1 MPTWNFAAVWEGVAE
16 VVPDRDAVVCGDR
29 RVSWAEFRDRAHR
42 LAGHLASAAGAVPG
56 DKVAIDLTN
65 RPEYLETFYAALLL
79 GCVPANVNF
88 RYVAD
93 EIHYVLDNS
102 DAKAVVAGPHQAHE
116 VERAVE
122 RFPEARRPK
131 LLVAGDDYEKALAAA
146 TPVDAA
152 RHEPSGDD
160 LVFLYT
166 GGTTGMPKGV
176 MWRNEDLYL
185 GLWAAARPHRPMPPD
200 PVEGARHGNRAS
212 TVLPAAPLM
221 HGTGLFATIAALA
234 GAGTAVLVDRPG
246 LDVEAIWDAVERER
260 VQTLT
265 LVGDVFARPLLTA
278 LDDNPG
284 RWDLSS
290 LRAITSS
297 GVVFSPETK
306 RGLLRHLDAVSIVDT
321 LGASEGLGPKTIAS
335 ASDETIA
342 PARFRVSERVR
353 VINEATGLDVVR
365 GSGEVGIVAMG
376 GHIPLGYYK
385 DPEKTRATFKT
396 IGGTRYSVPGDYA
409 TVDDDGSVQLLGRGS
424 ASINTGGEKVF
435 VDEVELALRKHT
447 SVADCVVVGVPDT
460 RFGERVVALVQVAD
474 GDALDEVELSTWC
487 RKTLAGY
494 KTPRRFLFVD
504 SIDRS
509 AAGKAAHARMRE
521 LAIERLSE
529 SNA

>member
-1 MPTWNFAAVWEGVAE
+1 VPTWNFAAVWEGVAE
-16 VVPDRDAVVCGDR
+16 VVPDRDAIVCGDQ
-29 RVSWAEFRDRAHR
+29 RVSWAKFRDRAHR
-42 LAGHLASAAGAVPG
+42 LAGHLASTAGAAPG

-79 GCVPANVNF
+79 GCVPVNVNF

-102 DAKAVVAGPHQAHE
+102 DAKVVVAGSDQERE
-116 VERAVE
+116 VRRALDRNE
-122 RFPEARRPK
+122 SPSRPM
-131 LLVAGDDYEKALAAA
+131 LLVAGDDYEQALATA
-146 TPVDAA
+146 TPTDPAMH
-152 RHEPSGDD
+152 RPSADD

-185 GLWAAARPHRPMPPD
+185 ALWATARPHRPVPPD
-200 PVEGARHGNRAS
+200 PVVGAREGKRAG

-221 HGTGLFATIAALA
+221 HGTGLFATLAALA
-234 GAGTAVLVDRPG
+234 GAGTVVLVDRPS

-278 LDDNPG
+278 LDEDPD

-297 GVVFSPETK
+297 GVVFSPDTK
-306 RGLLRHLDAVSIVDT
+306 RGLLQHLDGLQIVDT
-321 LGASEGLGPKTIAS
+321 LGASEGLGPKTTAT

-342 PARFRVSERVR
+342 PARFRVSDRVR
-353 VINEATGLDVVR
+353 VINEATGLDVAP

-385 DPEKTRATFKT
+385 DPEKTAATFKV
-396 IGGTRYSVPGDYA
+396 INGTRYSVPGDYA

-435 VDEVELALRKHT
+435 VDEVELVLRKHA
-447 SVADCVVVGVPDT
+447 SVADCVVVGVPDV
-460 RFGERVVALVQVAD
+460 RFGERVVALVELAN
-474 GDALDEVELSTWC
+474 GRELDEAELSAWC
-487 RKTLAGY
+487 RQKLAGY

-509 AAGKAAHARMRE
+509 AAGKAAHPRMRE
-521 LAIERLSE
+521 LAVKRLSE
-529 SNA
+529 ADA